1 MWNAIGTLGLETS
14 YLSASSRKLTRR
26 DEHPWLLP
34 SLLQSVY
41 LQYWQ
46 NPLKAK
52 QIQQTANKFSSKTQ
66 KKNDK
71 QTTLHCNR
79 PTMLVKSF
87 SKGWSRRDKDICTFA
102 KPRHGRDLQQHA
114 AHSRFSARL
123 RRARCSYRMRFCGFT
138 RLYGSRL
145 QAACKLHAMRDA
157 KRNGL
162 FSASKRWFL
171 KLYVLVIPSLRK
183 HKPWGAACVYDSRQ
197 FCLIRTTSRIWTEYG
212 KNVTEIILTVPR
224 DFHPTKNYTTRMK
237 VRCSCKIVK
246 KIKATRRC

>member
-1 MWNAIGTLGLETS
+1 MRSEHSVLRPATWAPALVNWRAEMSTPDFSHLS
-14 YLSASSRKLTRR
+14 YKAFIYNTGKI
-26 DEHPWLLP
+26 PWR
-34 SLLQSVY
+34 QS
-41 LQYWQ
+41 
-46 NPLKAK
+46 K
-52 QIQQTANKFSSKTQ
+52 SSKLPTNLAAKHK

-197 FCLIRTTSRIWTEYG
+197 FCLIRTT
-212 KNVTEIILTVPR
+212 
-224 DFHPTKNYTTRMK
+224 
-237 VRCSCKIVK
+237 
-246 KIKATRRC
+246 